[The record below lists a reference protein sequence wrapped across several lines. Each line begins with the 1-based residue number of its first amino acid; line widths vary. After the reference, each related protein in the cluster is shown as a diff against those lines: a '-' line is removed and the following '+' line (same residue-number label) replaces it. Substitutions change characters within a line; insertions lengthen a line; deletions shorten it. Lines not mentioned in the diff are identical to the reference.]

1 MIRDFDELRDIAIRM
16 VDNLVEQ
23 GFIKDC
29 TDEPDDSTEFDV
41 QDLLMET
48 LIDSLRQD
56 ECITPTGVVSTPTG
70 FVLGEG
76 NVELKEVNEDYEIAF
91 ISVDE
96 IPLGIFTIFKDHEQD
111 ERPYVTID
119 YEVRYIDELI

>member
-16 VDNLVEQ
+16 VDSLVEK

-41 QDLLMET
+41 QDLLLES

-56 ECITPTGVVSTPTG
+56 DCIIPNGVI
-70 FVLGEG
+70 LG
-76 NVELKEVNEDYEIAF
+76 NIELKDVNEDYEIAF
-91 ISVDE
+91 ISVDD

-119 YEVRYIDELI
+119 YEVKYIDELI

>member
-16 VDNLVEQ
+16 TDALVEQ

-41 QDLLMET
+41 QDLLLET

-56 ECITPTGVVSTPTG
+56 DCIIPNGVV
-70 FVLGEG
+70 LG
-76 NVELKEVNEDYEIAF
+76 NVELKEINEDYRIAF
-91 ISVDE
+91 ISVDD
-96 IPLGIFTIFKDHEQD
+96 IPLGIFTLFTDEEQED
-111 ERPYVTID
+111 RLYVTID
-119 YEVRYIDELI
+119 YEVTYVDNLI

>member
-41 QDLLMET
+41 QDLLLET

-56 ECITPTGVVSTPTG
+56 ECLTPSGVDLTY
-70 FVLGEG
+70 
-76 NVELKEVNEDYEIAF
+76 VELKEVNEDYEIAF
-91 ISVDE
+91 ISADE
-96 IPLGIFTIFKDHEQD
+96 IPLGIFTIFKDHEQED
-111 ERPYVTID
+111 RPYVTID
-119 YEVRYIDELI
+119 FEVRYIDELI

>member
-1 MIRDFDELRDIAIRM
+1 MIRDFDELRDICIRM

-23 GFIKDC
+23 GFITDC

-56 ECITPTGVVSTPTG
+56 DCITPNGVV
-70 FVLGEG
+70 VG
-76 NVELKEVNEDYEIAF
+76 NVELKEVNEDYRIAF
-91 ISVDE
+91 ISVDD
-96 IPLGIFTIFKDHEQD
+96 IPLGIFTLFYDYYDWE
-111 ERPYVTID
+111 EEPRPYVTID
-119 YEVRYIDELI
+119 YNITYVDELI